1 MEKEKKPKV
10 VPVERFEGLRGGT
23 QEPEEASHIGG

>member
-1 MEKEKKPKV
+1 MEEEKKQKV

-23 QEPEEASHIGG
+23 HELEEAR